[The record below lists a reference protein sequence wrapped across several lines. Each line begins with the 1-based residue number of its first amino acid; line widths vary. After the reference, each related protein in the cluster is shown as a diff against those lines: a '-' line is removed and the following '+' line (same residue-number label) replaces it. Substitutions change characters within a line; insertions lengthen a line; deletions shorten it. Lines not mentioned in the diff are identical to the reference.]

1 MPKPDGP
8 NFTALTHQVVRESP
22 EPLTSAEISR
32 QVEVLAA
39 EQPHRDRKKT
49 VRGIIGQSAFIG
61 ALGDGRYGWRPR
73 LLNGSTVRHV
83 LSEDDLKGPT
93 LPIGQDLDDL
103 LWLLR
108 YGSGD
113 IYFPL
118 LPITLELS
126 NGTSL
131 TITREQQHRQV
142 SLVGIDPFLTWVCA
156 KGARP
161 DDSLLFTAIDGEA
174 RRYKASFEP
183 RKDRDEQAIAQRNQQ
198 MLATAVAFLRKRK
211 GDAPLW
217 ETIPYLM
224 NSGAFRDLP
233 PPEPFMKLWTADVW
247 GPIVDEFDSSPY
259 LVGGLP
265 LDTLFELPRVPQ
277 LAPLDPVELQS
288 IPLPP
293 GVTPEMLIQLQE
305 RINGI
310 INSPEPPQLD
320 PNDPQTQIIN
330 LVMAGMGLPSPTGK
344 PYKASELLQLFGPGS
359 DVVDWIEDGITIGM
373 VEADAAYEEL
383 LNTLPVGPEDLP
395 PAYQRSDK
403 PRKPQPSPVGS
414 KGPVKTYVLR
424 VSYRYEPD
432 FWREIEIA
440 EDQNLEDLHLA
451 IQQALKWDDDHLY
464 SFFMGKRPYDEKRE
478 IGSPWSEAERRTYT
492 TTIGSLKLKLKQK
505 FLYLFDFGDDH
516 LFDIQ
521 VMSINPQAPK
531 GKYPKVV
538 GKQGKALEQYLG
550 GDDDWGEIIWE

>member
-1 MPKPDGP
+1 V
-8 NFTALTHQVVRESP
+8 LRE
-22 EPLTSAEISR
+22 
-32 QVEVLAA
+32 
-39 EQPHRDRKKT
+39 
-49 VRGIIGQSAFIG
+49 RG
-61 ALGDGRYGWRPR
+61 
-73 LLNGSTVRHV
+73 
-83 LSEDDLKGPT
+83 
-93 LPIGQDLDDL
+93 
-103 LWLLR
+103 
-108 YGSGD
+108 
-113 IYFPL
+113 
-118 LPITLELS
+118 
-126 NGTSL
+126 L
-131 TITREQQHRQV
+131 TIACC
-142 SLVGIDPFLTWVCA
+142 S
-156 KGARP
+156 
-161 DDSLLFTAIDGEA
+161 
-174 RRYKASFEP
+174 